1 MTTVD
6 TPILGPIHRRVAFA
20 ACLALLAACSRHEPS
35 APPSPQPAAAAVAP
49 PQALDS
55 KQSPEI
61 MRAIFGTAYDASAKS
76 AHATIKV
83 DGADTSVAMT
93 LVSAAML
100 PDGRVAAIVNGEP
113 EFAAHGSAGILNVY
127 LLRRTQNGWTVV
139 QRHTNAA
146 QLGPFGNIGSATWAA
161 LGTGRPGFI
170 LSWGDMG
177 QGYSIDLA
185 DVFEIGNGILH
196 RGQFKEGSSNG
207 GACTPEEKECWTV
220 EGRMRLAP
228 DVQPNGYRDVLI
240 DFTGKRY
247 TVSANANGPDVEHVL
262 ANVRQTARYRFDGKS
277 YVLADG
283 TNPAP
288 DI

>member
-6 TPILGPIHRRVAFA
+6 IPILGPIHRRLAFA
-20 ACLALLAACSRHEPS
+20 ACFALLAACSRHEPP
-35 APPSPQPAAAAVAP
+35 APPSSQPAAAAVAP
-49 PQALDS
+49 PQALDGER
-55 KQSPEI
+55 SPEI
-61 MRAIFGTAYDASAKS
+61 MRAIFGAACDAAGKS
-76 AHATIKV
+76 AHATVKV
-83 DGADTSVAMT
+83 DGADTGVVMT
-93 LVSAAML
+93 LVSAAAL

-113 EFAAHGSAGILNVY
+113 EFASHGSAGILNVY
-127 LLRRTQNGWTVV
+127 LLRRAQSGWTVV

-146 QLGPFGNIGSATWAA
+146 QLGPYGNIGSATWVA

-185 DVFEIGNGILH
+185 DVFEIGNGIVH

-207 GACTPEEKECWTV
+207 GACTPEEKACWTV
-220 EGRMRLAP
+220 EGHMRLAP
-228 DVQPNGYRDVLI
+228 DVQPGGYRDILI

-247 TVSANANGPDVEHVL
+247 TLSEGKDGTDVEHVTE
-262 ANVRQTARYRFDGKS
+262 NVRQTARYRFDGKA
-277 YVLADG
+277 YALTAG
-283 TNPAP
+283 TNPVP

>member
-6 TPILGPIHRRVAFA
+6 TPILGPIHRRLASA
-20 ACLALLAACSRHEPS
+20 ACFALLAACSRHEPP

-49 PQALDS
+49 PQALDRER
-55 KQSPEI
+55 SPEI
-61 MRAIFGTAYDASAKS
+61 MRALFGAACDAAGES
-76 AHATIKV
+76 AHATVKI
-83 DGADTSVAMT
+83 DGADTNVAMT
-93 LVSAAML
+93 LVSAATL

-113 EFAAHGSAGILNVY
+113 EFASHGSAGILNVF
-127 LLRRTQNGWTVV
+127 LLRREQSGWTVV

-146 QLGPFGNIGSATWAA
+146 RLGPYGNIGSATWAA

-196 RGQFKEGSSNG
+196 RGQIKEGSSNG
-207 GACTPEEKECWTV
+207 GACTPDEKECWTV
-220 EGRMRLAP
+220 EGRIRLAP
-228 DVQPNGYRDVLI
+228 DVQPNGYRDILV
-240 DFTGKRY
+240 DFAGKRY
-247 TVSANANGPDVEHVL
+247 TLEADSNGADVEHVV
-262 ANVRQTARYRFDGKS
+262 ANVNQTARYRFDGKA
-277 YVLADG
+277 YALTAG
-283 TNPAP
+283 TNPVP

>member
-6 TPILGPIHRRVAFA
+6 TPILGPIHRRLAFA
-20 ACLALLAACSRHEPS
+20 ACVALLAACSRHEPP
-35 APPSPQPAAAAVAP
+35 APPSPQPAAAAIAP
-49 PQALDS
+49 PQALDRER
-55 KQSPEI
+55 SPEI
-61 MRAIFGTAYDASAKS
+61 MRAIFGAACDAAGKS
-76 AHATIKV
+76 AHATVKV
-83 DGADTSVAMT
+83 DGADTSVVMT
-93 LVSAAML
+93 LVSAAAL

-113 EFAAHGSAGILNVY
+113 EFASHGDAGILNVY
-127 LLRRTQNGWTVV
+127 LLRREQSGWSVV
-139 QRHTNAA
+139 QRHANAA
-146 QLGPFGNIGSATWAA
+146 RPGSYGNIGSAAWAT

-170 LSWGDMG
+170 MSWGDMG

-185 DVFEIGNGILH
+185 DVFEIGNGILR

-207 GACTPEEKECWTV
+207 GACTPDEKECWTV
-220 EGRMRLAP
+220 EGRIRLAP
-228 DVQPNGYRDVLI
+228 DVQPNGYRDILV

-247 TVSANANGPDVEHVL
+247 TLGADVNGADVEHVV
-262 ANVRQTARYRFDGKS
+262 ANVNQTARYRFDGKS